1 MSDEPTVPVRCP
13 ECGTETRVALD
24 EVADAIERHN
34 ADRHDGE
41 EVAAVAPAV
50 RERIAELA
58 ADDLGLTE

>member
-13 ECGTETRVALD
+13 ECKTETRVALD

-34 ADRHDGE
+34 ANRHDGD
-41 EVAAVAPAV
+41 EVAAVVPEV